1 MKNRRN
7 YYRLLHVQ
15 PDAPLAIIQS
25 SYRALMLKLRQH
37 PDLGGDH
44 ETAALLN
51 EAHAVLTDS
60 AKRAAYDDYLRR
72 RGSTGSSG
80 LAAFRRR
87 PDPVQPPNGD
97 RSRHAS
103 PSVCAFCDTLFPGA
117 VSPGARCAQCDSPLC
132 PPLPMKLEWD
142 DQRAVQ
148 RFARDGEIT
157 LATQY
162 TLKTSRGVIR
172 DLSPTGMC
180 FTSEDPLAIGQV
192 VKIDGALLCAVA
204 RVVSCGKRMSY
215 VQPSLVIGVEFLTV
229 EFATAQGTFIKTL
242 A

>member
-7 YYRLLHVQ
+7 YYRILHVQ

-51 EAHAVLTDS
+51 EAYAILTDP
-60 AKRAAYDDYLRR
+60 AKRAAYDEYLWRR
-72 RGSTGSSG
+72 HSTGSP
-80 LAAFRRR
+80 AHAPFRQR
-87 PDPVQPPNGD
+87 PDAGQPLHGQG
-97 RSRHAS
+97 AS
-103 PSVCAFCDTLFPGA
+103 PPSCPFCAAPVPGA
-117 VSPGARCAQCDSPLC
+117 AAPGGRCARCDSPLC
-132 PPLPMKLEWD
+132 PPRPIKLEWD

-148 RFARDGEIT
+148 RFAHEGEIT
-157 LATQY
+157 LKAQH

-172 DLSPTGMC
+172 DLSPTGMR
-180 FTSEDPLAIGQV
+180 FTSEGSLAVGQV
-192 VKIDGALLCAVA
+192 VRIDGVILCAVA
-204 RVVSCGKRMSY
+204 RVVNCGKQTPSA
-215 VQPSLVIGVEFLTV
+215 QPAPVIGVKFLTV
-229 EFATAQGTFIKTL
+229 EFAAAQGTFVQIL